1 MDFVNRNLTILH
13 ILLGQTATTTPIFNG
28 GTASYRT
35 DPGNDPTFTAIMYVV
50 FMVALIGGGTLFFR
64 MRMGLIKR
72 AVTRNESASQS
83 SSGTDYG
90 KS

>member
-1 MDFVNRNLTILH
+1 MKFVSYSLIKLYDW
-13 ILLGQTATTTPIFNG
+13 LGQASVTPTPTNG
-28 GTASYRT
+28 AVVPRV

-64 MRMGLIKR
+64 LRMRLIKR
-72 AVTRNESASQS
+72 TSAPSDSVSESSKS
-83 SSGTDYG
+83 S